1 MGSRTCLSSRVPPC
15 VTRQK
20 SQAGS
25 CIGLERQVVESPN
38 LRWLL
43 RQRKPPLF
51 VWWFWFC
58 LALAGCHRVYSLCS
72 GIGCAACLSCAVLRY
87 EGLGFLALLVDWQVA
102 NLDESTVN
110 RRHLLVKRRLYC
122 SAPFRFVDVAHSP
135 TTVTLVHL
143 CQPLHPLVSSRNG
156 FTLSCAT

>member
-1 MGSRTCLSSRVPPC
+1 MSVESGSTLCNSTEITGGFLHRSGTASRRESKFSVASPATQATPLCLVVLVLSCPCRVPS
-15 VTRQK
+15 R
-20 SQAGS
+20 
-25 CIGLERQVVESPN
+25 
-38 LRWLL
+38 
-43 RQRKPPLF
+43 
-51 VWWFWFC
+51 
-58 LALAGCHRVYSLCS
+58 YSLCS